1 MTGTLKDLLD
11 RLLGKRSAAAVE
23 HEVEAEQMSPA
34 ERRAVGESIDDR
46 KADAAAGE
54 HLGGIDPDRLL
65 DDDTPPPA

>member
-23 HEVEAEQMSPA
+23 HEAEAEQMSPT
-34 ERRAVGESIDDR
+34 ERRAVDESIDDR

-54 HLGGIDPDRLL
+54 HLGGIDPGRLL
-65 DDDTPPPA
+65 DDDAPPPP